1 MTTRTTITITDEQW
15 ALIQELQAE
24 TGAPVSAI
32 IRRALTHYFTQSP
45 TPSPTSKRRLQYKKG

>member
-1 MTTRTTITITDEQW
+1 MSAMTTRTTITITDEQW

-45 TPSPTSKRRLQYKKG
+45 TPQKRRLQYKKA

>member
-1 MTTRTTITITDEQW
+1 MTTSTTITITDEQW

-45 TPSPTSKRRLQYKKG
+45 TPQKRRLQYKKG